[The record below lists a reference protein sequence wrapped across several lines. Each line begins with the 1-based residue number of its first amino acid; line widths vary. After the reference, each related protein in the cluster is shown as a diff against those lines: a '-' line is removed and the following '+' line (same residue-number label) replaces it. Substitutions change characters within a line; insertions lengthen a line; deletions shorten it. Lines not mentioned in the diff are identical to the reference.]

1 MKKIIIIFLTLFS
14 SCSVFSQIGISPGSN
29 PHDSILFDG
38 SVDNYFNKQDPKKS
52 CWTVKHV
59 WGNVIGTREKIIER
73 QVECGSMKN
82 ENIKY
87 IYTTERGQ
95 MKAGDVVYEKDNFE
109 IGEGS
114 MIQLELKDASG
125 NLKVILTFSGCNDLT
140 IPSCEPNDFE
150 WQYKKGKYF
159 WKSYDWNLHYIGT
172 QNCSVKN
179 LGTMYSLETNDSED
193 IIKVYEGSVTITPKK
208 LKSSAN
214 DELQKLSE
222 DYQNGKISLEEFMS
236 KSKSLSEQMLN
247 DAGKITSGITVEAG
261 YQTSVGDKSSG
272 DIVPISTDDDKWW
285 DNENYNK

>member
-1 MKKIIIIFLTLFS
+1 MKKIFLTFIFFVLTNIYAQAGNPF
-14 SCSVFSQIGISPGSN
+14 GGNN
-29 PHDSILFDG
+29 PHDSLLFDG
-38 SVDNYFNKQDPKKS
+38 TGEIYVNKQDPKKS

-73 QVECGSMKN
+73 QVECGSMKQ

-95 MKAGDVVYEKDNFE
+95 MKSSDVVYENDNFE
-109 IGEGS
+109 MDESS

-125 NLKVILTFSGCNDLT
+125 SPKLILTFSGCNNLT
-140 IPSCEPNDFE
+140 IPSCETSDFE

-159 WKSYDWNLHYIGT
+159 WESYDYNLHYIGT
-172 QNCSVKN
+172 QNCTVKN
-179 LGTMYSLETNDSED
+179 LGTMYSLETNDNGD
-193 IIKVYEGSVTITPKK
+193 IIKVYEGSVMIMPKK

-222 DYQNGKISLEEFMS
+222 DYQNGKISLDEFMS
-236 KSKSLSEQMLN
+236 KSKNLSAQMLG
-247 DAGKITSGITVEAG
+247 DANKVTSGITVNAG
-261 YQTSVGDKSSG
+261 YQTTVGDKSIG
-272 DIVPISTDDDKWW
+272 EIVPITADDDKWW